1 MMKILIT
8 GTCRGM
14 GRETA
19 IKFLSE
25 GHSVIGVD
33 LCESTIAHENY
44 IHYIADVADK
54 EKLPEIKDVNILINN
69 AGVENSSKDIE
80 VNLIGV
86 INCTTKYALEN
97 PNIKAVVNQASSAAT
112 TGSDFGEYVAS
123 KGGVVAYTKWTAKE
137 VAKYGATCNSISFGG
152 VLTDLN
158 WSVINDAKSW
168 KKIMSMTPMKKWAT
182 ATEAADW
189 IYFLSVVNKSATG
202 QDIIIDNGEIWNHE
216 FVWT

>member
-1 MMKILIT
+1 MMRILIT

-54 EKLPEIKDVNILINN
+54 EKLPEIKDINILINN

-137 VAKYGATCNSISFGG
+137 IAKYGATCNSISFGG